1 MNIGFFDIVFMCNS
15 QSGCV
20 ECEYKGNG
28 CDKFSICFKGAIPC
42 ELWRSVTSFDNLI
55 KYVNEWREY
64 QNEQT
69 IEH

>member
-15 QSGCV
+15 QISCSD
-20 ECEYKGNG
+20 CEYKGNG
-28 CDKFSICFKGAIPC
+28 CDKFIMCFDEVIPC
-42 ELWRSVTSFDNLI
+42 ELCLSVTRFDNLI

-69 IEH
+69 TKQ